1 MHMEPALRSKL
12 GMLLSCYGSLGT
24 RDFARSVTVAC
35 YTFCFTKQFSC
46 FVKQKGGAGMANRSS
61 DTLKKPTAPTGR
73 NMNARQYW
81 DSLERSFNKDFIEAA
96 KKEHER
102 RRRLQVD

>member
-1 MHMEPALRSKL
+1 MI
-12 GMLLSCYGSLGT
+12 GSMSNT
-24 RDFARSVTVAC
+24 P
-35 YTFCFTKQFSC
+35 
-46 FVKQKGGAGMANRSS
+46 N
-61 DTLKKPTAPTGR
+61 KPTAPTGR